1 MFKRAVACCLV
12 VLGSSACSA
21 VSDRQADTSGEE
33 AKLLS
38 QSEALSLAFGQPSLP
53 PDTSNVQEI
62 ETISFVFCSFT
73 IGTAE
78 QAPPFP
84 PQRLVWLRRQA
95 NSGRPCPGGV
105 VVLGSSFGFP
115 AVDLERHPFL
125 PAVVA
130 SFTVKPTPSGEAH
143 SQLRI
148 VQPSYLTGAVLH
160 QAGLAAMAPSI
171 SQPFLGNI
179 LSGGLDLELN
189 GTLVVSG
196 EKNGLLTAGEPPPG
210 DPNYVATYD
219 FFLFD
224 PSPQPAPDDITTF

>member
-1 MFKRAVACCLV
+1 MFKRAIACCSI

-21 VSDRQADTSGEE
+21 VSDGQTDTGEEE

-62 ETISFVFCSFT
+62 ETVGFAFCSFT

-95 NSGRPCPGGV
+95 NSGRPCPGGYV
-105 VVLGSSFGFP
+105 ILGSSYGFP
-115 AVDLERHPFL
+115 VVDLERHPFL
-125 PAVVA
+125 PALVA
-130 SFTVKPTPSGEAH
+130 SFTVKATPSGAAH
-143 SQLRI
+143 SQLRV

-160 QAGLAAMAPSI
+160 QTGLAAMAPSS

-179 LSGGLDLELN
+179 LSGDLNLEFN

-196 EKNGLLTAGEPPPG
+196 EKNGLITSSESPPG

-224 PSPQPAPDDITTF
+224 PDPQPIADDITTF